1 MISID
6 KVMAVAFPLRH
17 SNIMKPRVVFG
28 IISAMWV
35 LPIVLY
41 VQHLFNSKGFNKV
54 AKFGTCFT
62 TDSNIPVKLL
72 TVVLPLSIH
81 FVLTAFLNIYLTIKA
96 YKVYK
101 QMKEEGK
108 PLGGHNRDNDRL
120 KSLKNQDN
128 IKKHIKL
135 IFTLLVVVLGSDV
148 LIEILQ

>member
-41 VQHLFNSKGFNKV
+41 VQHLFNSKDFNKV

-72 TVVLPLSIH
+72 IAVLPLSIH
-81 FVLTAFLNIYLTIKA
+81 FVLTAFLNIYLTIKP

-108 PLGGHNRDNDRL
+108 LLGGHNRDNGKLLGGHNRDND
-120 KSLKNQDN
+120 
-128 IKKHIKL
+128 
-135 IFTLLVVVLGSDV
+135 
-148 LIEILQ
+148 